1 MAKKEPLG
9 AMGMVRA
16 IGEYVSLVQ
25 SGDHARRGR
34 VVMFWSLISLLVVR
48 GVFEVVSTEQS
59 FGVFGISL
67 SDLDREKILVI
78 LLFITA
84 YYALR
89 FGFTVAKIFALVKP
103 FALLKSICEYR
114 SKYKKWS
121 RPDFTSKTNEEQ
133 SAMYPWIQVWA
144 WIHGKSVHDR
154 YPHLKKIYPL
164 DVRGDGIDHYIDNT
178 SKSEVQHLNMRLAWF
193 GVLENFLALLV
204 LPTFLCGWAL
214 CALAREV
221 WHLIVICFAD
231 FSACIAPIFS

>member
-1 MAKKEPLG
+1 
-9 AMGMVRA
+9 MGMVRA
-16 IGEYVSLVQ
+16 LGEYVSLVQ

-48 GVFEVVSTEQS
+48 GVFEVVKTEQS

-67 SDLDREKILVI
+67 SDLTREKILVI

-89 FGFTVAKIFALVKP
+89 FGFSIAKIFVLVKP
-103 FALLKSICEYR
+103 FALLKGICEYR
-114 SKYKKWS
+114 RKYKKWS
-121 RPDFTSKTNEEQ
+121 RPDFNPKTNEEKN
-133 SAMYPWIQVWA
+133 AMYPWIEVWA
-144 WIHGKSVHDR
+144 WIHGTAANTR
-154 YPHLKKIYPL
+154 YTHLGKLYPL
-164 DVRGDGIDHYIDNT
+164 DIRGGDVSRFVDKK
-178 SKSEVQHLNMRLAWF
+178 SKSEVQHFNMRLAWF
-193 GVLENFLALLV
+193 GFLENFFALLI

-221 WHLIVICFAD
+221 WHLIVMCFAG